1 MKTNSKI
8 KTKKKASIIGTSD
21 GHEAASAQHAANG
34 KVTRT
39 PDYSRMKQE
48 IEKIKNP
55 VSFEE
60 IKAFYN
66 IG

>member
-8 KTKKKASIIGTSD
+8 KTRKEASIIGTSD
-21 GHEAASAQHAANG
+21 GHEATLAQHAANG

-48 IEKIKNP
+48 IHKIRNP
-55 VSFEE
+55 VSFKE
-60 IKAFYN
+60 IKEFYN

>member
-8 KTKKKASIIGTSD
+8 KTKKKASITGTSD
-21 GHEAASAQHAANG
+21 GHEAALAQHAANG
-34 KVTRT
+34 KVTRS

-48 IEKIKNP
+48 IYKIRNP

-60 IKAFYN
+60 IKEFYN
-66 IG
+66 VG

>member
-34 KVTRT
+34 KIIRK

-55 VSFEE
+55 VSFPE
-60 IKAFYN
+60 IKEFYN
-66 IG
+66 VG